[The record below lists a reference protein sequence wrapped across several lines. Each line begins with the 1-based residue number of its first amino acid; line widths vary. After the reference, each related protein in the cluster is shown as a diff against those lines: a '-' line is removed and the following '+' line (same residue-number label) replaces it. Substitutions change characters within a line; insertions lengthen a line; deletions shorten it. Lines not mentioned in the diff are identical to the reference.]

1 MSKKY
6 ELTDE
11 TMEWEGHTL
20 HRIKALRDFND
31 VKAGDLGGW
40 VESEDNLSQY
50 EKCWLCDNAK
60 VYGNAIVCDNAKVYG
75 NAIVCDNARV
85 YDNAMIRDN
94 ARVCNNAIV
103 YSNATVCTNA
113 RVCNNAI
120 VYGNAIACGNAI
132 VCDDARVCDNAIVCD
147 DARIYDTKDYCIII
161 GFGSRL
167 SATTFFRCKDDE
179 IRVNCGCFNGTL
191 DEFRDKVKE
200 THKDNKYAK
209 EYLLAIDMVKVHFS

>member
-20 HRIKALRDFND
+20 HRIKALRDFNY

-50 EKCWLCDNAK
+50 EKCWL
-60 VYGNAIVCDNAKVYG
+60 
-75 NAIVCDNARV
+75 
-85 YDNAMIRDN
+85 RDN
-94 ARVCNNAIV
+94 ARVCD
-103 YSNATVCTNA
+103 
-113 RVCNNAI
+113 NAI
-120 VYGNAIACGNAI
+120 VYGNAIVCSNAI
-132 VCDDARVCDNAIVCD
+132 VCGNARVCDNAIVCNN
-147 DARIYDTKDYCIII
+147 ARIYNTKDYCIIT

>member
-50 EKCWLCDNAK
+50 EKCWLYGNAR
-60 VYGNAIVCDNAKVYG
+60 VYGDARIYGNAIVCGD
-75 NAIVCDNARV
+75 AIVHDN
-85 YDNAMIRDN
+85 
-94 ARVCNNAIV
+94 
-103 YSNATVCTNA
+103 
-113 RVCNNAI
+113 
-120 VYGNAIACGNAI
+120 
-132 VCDDARVCDNAIVCD
+132 ARVCDNAIVCNN
-147 DARIYDTKDYCIII
+147 ARIYNTKDYCIIT

>member
-50 EKCWLCDNAK
+50 EKCWLCDNA
-60 VYGNAIVCDNAKVYG
+60 
-75 NAIVCDNARV
+75 
-85 YDNAMIRDN
+85 
-94 ARVCNNAIV
+94 
-103 YSNATVCTNA
+103 
-113 RVCNNAI
+113 
-120 VYGNAIACGNAI
+120 
-132 VCDDARVCDNAIVCD
+132 
-147 DARIYDTKDYCIII
+147 RIYDTKDYCIIT

>member
-1 MSKKY
+1 MENKKY

-11 TMEWEGHTL
+11 TMEWGGHTL
-20 HRIKALRDFND
+20 HRIKALRDFNN

-50 EKCWLCDNAK
+50 EKCWLCDNAM
-60 VYGNAIVCDNAKVYG
+60 VYGDARIYDNARIYGNAIVCGD
-75 NAIVCDNARV
+75 AIVCDNARV
-85 YDNAMIRDN
+85 CGD
-94 ARVCNNAIV
+94 
-103 YSNATVCTNA
+103 T
-113 RVCNNAI
+113 I
-120 VYGNAIACGNAI
+120 VYGDARIYG
-132 VCDDARVCDNAIVCD
+132 DARVCDN
-147 DARIYDTKDYCIII
+147 ARIYDTKDYCIIT

>member
-50 EKCWLCDNAK
+50 EKCWLCDNAI
-60 VYGNAIVCDNAKVYG
+60 VYGDARIYGNARIYG
-75 NAIVCDNARV
+75 
-85 YDNAMIRDN
+85 
-94 ARVCNNAIV
+94 
-103 YSNATVCTNA
+103 
-113 RVCNNAI
+113 
-120 VYGNAIACGNAI
+120 
-132 VCDDARVCDNAIVCD
+132 DARVCDN
-147 DARIYDTKDYCIII
+147 ARIYDTKDYCIIT

>member
-11 TMEWEGHTL
+11 TMEWGGHTL
-20 HRIKALRDFND
+20 HRIKALRDFNY

-50 EKCWLCDNAK
+50 EKCWL
-60 VYGNAIVCDNAKVYG
+60 
-75 NAIVCDNARV
+75 
-85 YDNAMIRDN
+85 YDN
-94 ARVCNNAIV
+94 
-103 YSNATVCTNA
+103 
-113 RVCNNAI
+113 
-120 VYGNAIACGNAI
+120 
-132 VCDDARVCDNAIVCD
+132 ARVCDNAIVCNN
-147 DARIYDTKDYCIII
+147 ARIYDTKDYCIIT

>member
-11 TMEWEGHTL
+11 TMELEGHIL
-20 HRIKALRDFND
+20 HRIKALRDFNY

-60 VYGNAIVCDNAKVYG
+60 VYGNAIVCDNA
-75 NAIVCDNARV
+75 RV
-85 YDNAMIRDN
+85 YDN
-94 ARVCNNAIV
+94 
-103 YSNATVCTNA
+103 
-113 RVCNNAI
+113 
-120 VYGNAIACGNAI
+120 
-132 VCDDARVCDNAIVCD
+132 ARVCDNA
-147 DARIYDTKDYCIII
+147 RIYNTKDYCIIT

>member
-11 TMEWEGHTL
+11 TMEWEGHIL
-20 HRIKALRDFND
+20 HRIKALRDFNY

-50 EKCWLCDNAK
+50 EKCWLCDNARIYDNAIVCNNARIYDNAI
-60 VYGNAIVCDNAKVYG
+60 VYGDAIVCGNAIVCDN
-75 NAIVCDNARV
+75 
-85 YDNAMIRDN
+85 
-94 ARVCNNAIV
+94 
-103 YSNATVCTNA
+103 
-113 RVCNNAI
+113 
-120 VYGNAIACGNAI
+120 
-132 VCDDARVCDNAIVCD
+132 
-147 DARIYDTKDYCIII
+147 ARIYDTKDYCIIT

>member
-11 TMEWEGHTL
+11 TMEWEGHAL

-40 VESEDNLSQY
+40 VESEYNLSQY
-50 EKCWLCDNAK
+50 EKCWLCDNA
-60 VYGNAIVCDNAKVYG
+60 
-75 NAIVCDNARV
+75 
-85 YDNAMIRDN
+85 
-94 ARVCNNAIV
+94 
-103 YSNATVCTNA
+103 
-113 RVCNNAI
+113 I
-120 VYGNAIACGNAI
+120 VYGDARIYGN
-132 VCDDARVCDNAIVCD
+132 ARVCDNA
-147 DARIYDTKDYCIII
+147 RIYDIKDYCIIT

>member
-11 TMEWEGHTL
+11 TMEWEGHIL
-20 HRIKALRDFND
+20 HRIKALRDFNY

-50 EKCWLCDNAK
+50 EKCWLCDDAR
-60 VYGNAIVCDNAKVYG
+60 VYG
-75 NAIVCDNARV
+75 NAIVCDNAR
-85 YDNAMIRDN
+85 
-94 ARVCNNAIV
+94 
-103 YSNATVCTNA
+103 
-113 RVCNNAI
+113 
-120 VYGNAIACGNAI
+120 
-132 VCDDARVCDNAIVCD
+132 
-147 DARIYDTKDYCIII
+147 IYNTKDYCIIT

>member
-20 HRIKALRDFND
+20 HRIKALRDFNY

-50 EKCWLCDNAK
+50 EKCWL
-60 VYGNAIVCDNAKVYG
+60 YGDAIVCG
-75 NAIVCDNARV
+75 NARIYGDAIV
-85 YDNAMIRDN
+85 YDN
-94 ARVCNNAIV
+94 
-103 YSNATVCTNA
+103 
-113 RVCNNAI
+113 
-120 VYGNAIACGNAI
+120 
-132 VCDDARVCDNAIVCD
+132 ARVCDNAIVHDNARVYGDAIVYDNARVCD
-147 DARIYDTKDYCIII
+147 NAIVYGDARVYGNARVCDNAIVYDTKDYCIIT

-167 SATTFFRCKDDE
+167 STTTFFRCKDDE

>member
-40 VESEDNLSQY
+40 VESEDNLPQY
-50 EKCWLCDNAK
+50 EKCWL
-60 VYGNAIVCDNAKVYG
+60 YGD
-75 NAIVCDNARV
+75 
-85 YDNAMIRDN
+85 
-94 ARVCNNAIV
+94 ARVCG
-103 YSNATVCTNA
+103 NA
-113 RVCNNAI
+113 RI
-120 VYGNAIACGNAI
+120 YGN
-132 VCDDARVCDNAIVCD
+132 ARVCDNAIVCD
-147 DARIYDTKDYCIII
+147 NARIYDTKDYCIIT

>member
-50 EKCWLCDNAK
+50 EKCWLCDNARI
-60 VYGNAIVCDNAKVYG
+60 Y
-75 NAIVCDNARV
+75 
-85 YDNAMIRDN
+85 
-94 ARVCNNAIV
+94 
-103 YSNATVCTNA
+103 
-113 RVCNNAI
+113 
-120 VYGNAIACGNAI
+120 
-132 VCDDARVCDNAIVCD
+132 DNAIVCNN
-147 DARIYDTKDYCIII
+147 ARIYNTKDYCIIT
-161 GFGSRL
+161 GFGSRF

>member
-20 HRIKALRDFND
+20 HRIKALRYFND

-50 EKCWLCDNAK
+50 EKCWFYD
-60 VYGNAIVCDNAKVYG
+60 NAIVCG
-75 NAIVCDNARV
+75 N
-85 YDNAMIRDN
+85 
-94 ARVCNNAIV
+94 
-103 YSNATVCTNA
+103 
-113 RVCNNAI
+113 
-120 VYGNAIACGNAI
+120 
-132 VCDDARVCDNAIVCD
+132 ARVCDNAIVCNN
-147 DARIYDTKDYCIII
+147 AKIYNTKDYCIIT

>member
-50 EKCWLCDNAK
+50 EKCWLCDNA
-60 VYGNAIVCDNAKVYG
+60 
-75 NAIVCDNARV
+75 
-85 YDNAMIRDN
+85 
-94 ARVCNNAIV
+94 
-103 YSNATVCTNA
+103 
-113 RVCNNAI
+113 I
-120 VYGNAIACGNAI
+120 VYG
-132 VCDDARVCDNAIVCD
+132 
-147 DARIYDTKDYCIII
+147 DARIYGNARIYGTKDYCIIT

>member
-20 HRIKALRDFND
+20 HRIKALRDFNY

-50 EKCWLCDNAK
+50 EKCWLCDNAIVYGDARIYGDVI
-60 VYGNAIVCDNAKVYG
+60 VYGNAIVHG
-75 NAIVCDNARV
+75 NAIVC
-85 YDNAMIRDN
+85 
-94 ARVCNNAIV
+94 NN
-103 YSNATVCTNA
+103 
-113 RVCNNAI
+113 
-120 VYGNAIACGNAI
+120 
-132 VCDDARVCDNAIVCD
+132 ARVCDNAIVYSNAIVCSNARVCD
-147 DARIYDTKDYCIII
+147 NAIIYGNAIVCSNAIIYNTKDYCIIT

>member
-11 TMEWEGHTL
+11 TMEWEGHIL
-20 HRIKALRDFND
+20 HRIKALRDFNY

-50 EKCWLCDNAK
+50 EKCWFYGDAIVCGDAI
-60 VYGNAIVCDNAKVYG
+60 VYGDAIVCGNAIVCDN
-75 NAIVCDNARV
+75 
-85 YDNAMIRDN
+85 
-94 ARVCNNAIV
+94 
-103 YSNATVCTNA
+103 
-113 RVCNNAI
+113 
-120 VYGNAIACGNAI
+120 
-132 VCDDARVCDNAIVCD
+132 
-147 DARIYDTKDYCIII
+147 ARIYDTKDYCIII

-167 SATTFFRCKDDE
+167 STTTFFRCKDDE

>member
-20 HRIKALRDFND
+20 HRIKALRDFNG

-50 EKCWLCDNAK
+50 EKCWLCDNAR
-60 VYGNAIVCDNAKVYG
+60 VYGN
-75 NAIVCDNARV
+75 
-85 YDNAMIRDN
+85 
-94 ARVCNNAIV
+94 
-103 YSNATVCTNA
+103 
-113 RVCNNAI
+113 
-120 VYGNAIACGNAI
+120 
-132 VCDDARVCDNAIVCD
+132 ARVCDNAIVCNN
-147 DARIYDTKDYCIII
+147 AIIYNTKDYCIIT